1 MIWQIYKVFF
11 TYHFTRS
18 LSFVAAAKFS
28 LFTFHFSLKIANF
41 ANSFA
46 KLQCTRQFKEK
57 QAFLLHCSRFFVT
70 LASPKLLHLGKAQI
84 NLAFH
89 STFRN
94 FANKNKT
101 FYNTTM
107 LQIRCKNNNMTKS
120 FPEGTSLLDVYQEF
134 ADDIKLPYPVVSA
147 KVNNASQGLKF
158 RLYQN
163 RDVEFL
169 DAREGSGHRV
179 YVRSLCFVLYKATQ
193 DLFPGSKL
201 FIEHTIS
208 RGYYCNFKKK
218 GYEPMVEGDVE
229 KIRERMQEII
239 NLDMPFRRNEAT
251 TEEALRVFAERG
263 LTDKVKL
270 LESSGQI
277 YSDYYMLGDT
287 ADYYYGPL
295 VPSAGYLTVW
305 GLETYHDGMLLRV
318 PDWNNPTQLAEKVD
332 MPKTYEMFAEKT
344 KWDIIMRLS
353 NAGDVNKA
361 ILKGHASE
369 LIQVSEALQE
379 KKIVQIAE
387 EIDRRFHDEE
397 NPVRMVLITGPSS
410 SGKTTFCKR
419 LSVQLLA
426 CGLRPLSFS
435 TDDYFVNRL
444 DTPKLPNGDYDFDN
458 IETVEYHLL
467 EDHLLRLMKGER
479 VEIPEYNFVTG
490 KREWNGKKLKL
501 AGDTVLIIE
510 GIHALNPLLTK
521 KIPDSLKYKIYISA
535 LTSISLDDHNWIP
548 VRDNRLLRRIIR
560 DYNKGAYTAQQ
571 TIAQWKNVCEAEDQ
585 WIFPFQ
591 ETADAMFNSAL
602 NIEFAVLR
610 THAEIILAS
619 VPKNCDEYAE
629 AHRLLKFL
637 RYFIPISDKEIP
649 PTSIMREFVGGSSF
663 KYPR

>member
-1 MIWQIYKVFF
+1 
-11 TYHFTRS
+11 
-18 LSFVAAAKFS
+18 
-28 LFTFHFSLKIANF
+28 
-41 ANSFA
+41 
-46 KLQCTRQFKEK
+46 
-57 QAFLLHCSRFFVT
+57 
-70 LASPKLLHLGKAQI
+70 
-84 NLAFH
+84 
-89 STFRN
+89 
-94 FANKNKT
+94 
-101 FYNTTM
+101 M
-107 LQIRCKNNNMTKS
+107 LQIRCKNNNVTKS

-179 YVRSLCFVLYKATQ
+179 YVRSLSFVLYKATQ
-193 DLFPGSKL
+193 DIFPGSKL
-201 FIEHTIS
+201 FIEHS
-208 RGYYCNFKKK
+208 LCRGFYCNFKKK
-218 GYEPMVEGDVE
+218 DGGSLTDEDVDQI
-229 KIRERMQEII
+229 KQRMQEII
-239 NLDMPFRRNEAT
+239 NLDMPFRRTEAT
-251 TEEALRVFAERG
+251 NEEAIRVFAERG
-263 LTDKVKL
+263 FSDKVKL
-270 LESSGQI
+270 LETSGHI
-277 YSDYYMLGDT
+277 YSDYYTLGDT
-287 ADYYYGPL
+287 VDYYYGPL
-295 VPSAGYLTVW
+295 VPSTSYLKIW
-305 GLETYHDGMLLRV
+305 GLERYEQGLLLRV
-318 PDWNNPTQLAEKVD
+318 PDWNNPNQLAEKVAQ
-332 MPKTYEMFAEKT
+332 PKTFEMFAEKT
-344 KWDIIMRLS
+344 RWDIIMRLS

-361 ILKGHASE
+361 IMRGHASE

-387 EIDRRFHDEE
+387 EIERRFHREE
-397 NPVRMVLITGPSS
+397 NPVKMVLITGPSS

-426 CGLRPLSFS
+426 CGLRPVSFS
-435 TDDYFVNRL
+435 TDDYFVNRV

-458 IETVEYHLL
+458 IETVEYALL

-501 AGDTVLIIE
+501 SNDTVLIIE

-560 DYNKGAYTAQQ
+560 DYNKGAFTAQE
-571 TIAQWKNVCEAEDQ
+571 TIAQWKNVCEAEDK

-591 ETADAMFNSAL
+591 ESADVMFNSAL

-610 THAEIILAS
+610 IHAELILAS
-619 VPKNCDEYAE
+619 VPKNCPEYAE
-629 AHRLLKFL
+629 AHRLMKFIHFFL
-637 RYFIPISDKEIP
+637 PVSDKEIP

-663 KYPR
+663 KY

>member
-1 MIWQIYKVFF
+1 
-11 TYHFTRS
+11 
-18 LSFVAAAKFS
+18 
-28 LFTFHFSLKIANF
+28 
-41 ANSFA
+41 
-46 KLQCTRQFKEK
+46 
-57 QAFLLHCSRFFVT
+57 
-70 LASPKLLHLGKAQI
+70 
-84 NLAFH
+84 
-89 STFRN
+89 
-94 FANKNKT
+94 
-101 FYNTTM
+101 M
-107 LQIRCKNNNMTKS
+107 LQIRCKNNGVTKS

-134 ADDIKLPYPVVSA
+134 ADEIKLPYPVVSA

-179 YVRSLCFVLYKATQ
+179 YIRSLCFVLYKATQ
-193 DLFPGSKL
+193 DIFPGSKL

-218 GYEPMVEGDVE
+218 NMEVLAEGDVE
-229 KIRERMQEII
+229 RIAERMQEII

-251 TEEALRVFAERG
+251 TEEAIRVFAERG
-263 LTDKVKL
+263 FTDKVKL
-270 LESSGQI
+270 LETSGQI
-277 YSDYYMLGDT
+277 YSDYYTLGDT

-305 GLETYHDGMLLRV
+305 ALEPYHDGMLLRV
-318 PDWNNPTQLAEKVD
+318 PDWNNPTILAEKVD

-344 KWDIIMRLS
+344 RWDIIMRLS

-361 ILKGHASE
+361 IMRGYGSE

-387 EIDRRFHDEE
+387 EIERRFHREKD
-397 NPVRMVLITGPSS
+397 PVRVVLITGPSS

-419 LSVQLLA
+419 LSIQLLA
-426 CGLRPLSFS
+426 CGLRPMSFS
-435 TDDYFVNRL
+435 TDDYFVNRV

-467 EDHLLRLMKGER
+467 EDHLLRLMQGER
-479 VEIPEYNFVTG
+479 VEVPEYNFVTG

-501 AGDTVLIIE
+501 AGDSILIIE
-510 GIHALNPLLTK
+510 GIHALNPLLTS
-521 KIPDSLKYKIYISA
+521 KINDSAKFKIYISA

-560 DYNKGAYTAQQ
+560 DYNKGAYTAQE

-619 VPKNCDEYAE
+619 VPKNCPEYAE

-637 RYFIPISDKEIP
+637 RFFIPISDKEIP

-663 KYPR
+663 KY